1 MSPLLFFAII
11 AGGMG
16 WSVHKKKWGLA
27 AFFIAMLAWIITMQ
41 LAIALAMHAQPFS
54 S

>member
-1 MSPLLFFAII
+1 MNPLLFFAII
-11 AGGMG
+11 AGAMG

-27 AFFIAMLAWIITMQ
+27 AFFIAVLAWTI
-41 LAIALAMHAQPFS
+41 AIQIAYALSMHAQSFS